1 MERNVELNV
10 LLLVGKDAITIP
22 ALAVVGAASIMG
34 AIGYGAYKL
43 GQNLAEKVFEKK
55 RVKNE
60 TES

>member
-10 LLLVGKDAITIP
+10 LLLVGKDAIVVP
-22 ALAVVGAASIMG
+22 ALAIVGAASIIG
-34 AIGYGAYKL
+34 TIGYGAYKF

-55 RVKNE
+55 HVKNE